1 MPSFDAKRGL
11 AIALIAGVLGGCAS
25 TPQDVA
31 YRDRLENHFLTQED
45 VQRFKT
51 TEQEQL
57 ALVAAERDAEQQY
70 AQATDLQLMK
80 VVPVGSVADVKIL
93 LGRGAQVNAVDQ
105 WGNTALFI
113 AAREGE
119 VEIVRTLLKA
129 GADVDGRGGAMT
141 PLAAAALRGNV
152 AVARLLIRSGA
163 NVNAVGSNGLTALMN
178 AVKLNRLDVA
188 KELLE
193 ARAGTDVLDRMGAN
207 VLAVAVDEN
216 YPDMLALLLN
226 HGVKPDM
233 ADSNG
238 LTPLYWA
245 DYLERADLSQLLRS
259 AGADPARKKTERF
272 VSLPYTLGEF

>member
-1 MPSFDAKRGL
+1 MPSFNAKPGL
-11 AIALIAGVLGGCAS
+11 VIALIASALGGCALS
-25 TPQDVA
+25 PQHVA

-57 ALVAAERDAEQQY
+57 ALVAAERDPDQQY

-80 VVPVGSVADVKIL
+80 VIPVGNVADVKIL
-93 LGRGAQVNAVDQ
+93 LGRGAQVNAADQ
-105 WGNTALFI
+105 WGNTALLI

-129 GADVDGRGGAMT
+129 GADVNGRGGAMT
-141 PLAAAALRGNV
+141 PLAAAALRGTV
-152 AVARLLIRSGA
+152 VVARLLIRSGA
-163 NVNAVGSNGLTALMN
+163 HVNAVGSNGLTALMN

-188 KELLE
+188 KVLLE
-193 ARAGTDVLDRMGAN
+193 AGADTDGVDRMGAN

-245 DYLERADLSQLLRS
+245 DYLKRADLAQQLRN
-259 AGADPARKKTERF
+259 AGADPARKKTELI
-272 VSLPYTLGEF
+272 VSNPYNLGEF